1 MENALPVLELGLVLL
16 GAALAGV
23 VARRAGLPAVVGY
36 LAVGLSVGPFTPG
49 YVADREQLET
59 LANVGVVL
67 LLFEVGIELD
77 LRALG
82 RESRALLVAAPLQ
95 VVLTIA
101 GGALLLGAIG
111 VEPLAGVT
119 LGLALGLSSSVVV
132 VNITRSRRRTTDPP
146 TERTLVVWA
155 ILQDVTT
162 LVAVA
167 ALTVLLF
174 PDRAGAPY
182 VAVAG
187 MVAFFILAIAVNALV
202 VPRVLR
208 WVRREQD
215 SFIIVA
221 VSIALATAG
230 IGSFFFGV
238 PLALAAFV
246 AGLGISLDRE
256 AREARRE
263 ILPFRDVFAVLFFV
277 AIGSLVDPQALVEN
291 LVWPAAF
298 VGIVVLRSIL
308 VWGLAASMRIPG
320 RPAQVAVGLGQVGEF
335 SFIVAGLGLTAGA
348 VSDAQ
353 FSAVLAIAT
362 VTIVLSTIGA
372 RLFPRR
378 AARATEPAAS

>member
-1 MENALPVLELGLVLL
+1 MPVLEIGLVLL

-23 VARRAGLPAVVGY
+23 VARRLGLPAVVGY
-36 LAVGLSVGPFTPG
+36 LLVGLTVGPFTPG

-77 LRALG
+77 LRALR
-82 RESRALLVAAPLQ
+82 REPRALMVAAPLQ
-95 VVLTIA
+95 VALTIA
-101 GGALLLGAIG
+101 LAALLLGAIG
-111 VEPLAGVT
+111 VEARGGIT
-119 LGLALGLSSSVVV
+119 LGLALALSSSVVV
-132 VNITRSRRRTTDPP
+132 VNITRSRKRTTDPE
-146 TERTLVVWA
+146 TERTMLVWA

-182 VAVAG
+182 AAILG
-187 MVAFFILAIAVNALV
+187 MIAFFILAVGVNALV
-202 VPRVLR
+202 VPRLLR
-208 WVRREQD
+208 WIRREQD

-246 AGLGISLDRE
+246 AGLGLSLDPE

-277 AIGSLVDPQALVEN
+277 AIGSLVDPQALVAN
-291 LVWPAAF
+291 AVWPVAF
-298 VGIVVLRSIL
+298 VGLVALRSLL
-308 VWGLAASMRIPG
+308 VWGLAAAMRIPG
-320 RPAQVAVGLGQVGEF
+320 RPAQIAVGLGQVGEF
-335 SFIVAGLGLTAGA
+335 SFIVAALGLAAG
-348 VSDAQ
+348 VVDSAQ
-353 FSAVLAIAT
+353 FSAVLATAT
-362 VTIVLSTIGA
+362 ITIVLSTVGA
-372 RLFPRR
+372 RLFPRA
-378 AARATEPAAS
+378 AARA

>member
-1 MENALPVLELGLVLL
+1 MENAVPVLEIGLVLL

-23 VARRAGLPAVVGY
+23 LARRIGLPAVVGY
-36 LAVGLSVGPFTPG
+36 LFVGLSVGPFTPG

-77 LRALG
+77 LRALR

-95 VVLTIA
+95 VALTIA
-101 GGALLLGAIG
+101 GGALILGAIG
-111 VEPLAGVT
+111 VDSLAGLT
-119 LGLALGLSSSVVV
+119 LGLALALSSSVVV
-132 VNITRSRRRTTDPP
+132 VNITRSRRRTTDAP
-146 TERTLVVWA
+146 TERTMLVWA

-167 ALTVLLF
+167 GLTVLLF
-174 PDRAGAPY
+174 PDRAEAP
-182 VAVAG
+182 VATILG
-187 MVAFFILAIAVNALV
+187 MIAFVVLAIGTNALL
-202 VPRVLR
+202 VPRLLR

-215 SFIIVA
+215 SFITVA

-246 AGLGISLDRE
+246 AGLGISLDPE

-277 AIGSLVDPQALVEN
+277 AIGSLVDPQALIDNV
-291 LVWPAAF
+291 VWPAAF
-298 VGIVVLRSIL
+298 VGIVALRSAL
-308 VWGLAASMRIPG
+308 VWLLAATLRIPG
-320 RPAQVAVGLGQVGEF
+320 RAAQVAVGLGQVGEF
-335 SFIVAGLGLTAGA
+335 SFIVAGLGLAAG
-348 VSDAQ
+348 VVDSAQ
-353 FSAVLAIAT
+353 FSAVLATAT
-362 VTIVLSTIGA
+362 ITIVLSTVAA
-372 RLFPRR
+372 RLFPRAT
-378 AARATEPAAS
+378 AA

>member
-1 MENALPVLELGLVLL
+1 MENAVPVLEIGLVLL

-23 VARRAGLPAVVGY
+23 LARRVGLPAVVGY
-36 LAVGLSVGPFTPG
+36 LIVGLSVGPFTPG

-77 LRALG
+77 LRALR
-82 RESRALLVAAPLQ
+82 RESRALMIAAPLQ

-101 GGALLLGAIG
+101 GGAVLLGALG
-111 VEPLAGVT
+111 VDLLAGST
-119 LGLALGLSSSVVV
+119 LGLALALSSSVVV

-146 TERTLVVWA
+146 TERTMLVWA

-174 PDRAGAPY
+174 PDRAEAPL
-182 VAVAG
+182 VTILG
-187 MVAFFILAIAVNALV
+187 MITFVVLAIGTNALL
-202 VPRVLR
+202 VPRLLR

-215 SFIIVA
+215 SFITVA

-246 AGLGISLDRE
+246 AGLGISLDPE

-277 AIGSLVDPQALVEN
+277 AIGSLVDPQALVDN
-291 LVWPAAF
+291 LIWPAAF
-298 VGIVVLRSIL
+298 VGVVALRSLL
-308 VWGLAASMRIPG
+308 VWILAATLRIPG
-320 RPAQVAVGLGQVGEF
+320 RAAQVAVGLGQVGEF
-335 SFIVAGLGLTAGA
+335 SFIVAGLGLAAG
-348 VSDAQ
+348 VVDNAQ
-353 FSAVLAIAT
+353 FSAILATAT
-362 VTIVLSTIGA
+362 ITIVISTMAA
-372 RLFPRR
+372 RLFPRIT
-378 AARATEPAAS
+378 ARA

>member
-1 MENALPVLELGLVLL
+1 MENAVPVLEIGLVLL

-23 VARRAGLPAVVGY
+23 LARRLGLPAVVGY
-36 LAVGLSVGPFTPG
+36 LFVGLSVGPFTPG

-77 LRALG
+77 LRALR
-82 RESRALLVAAPLQ
+82 RESRALLIAAPLQ
-95 VVLTIA
+95 VLLTIA
-101 GGALLLGAIG
+101 CGALLLGAIG
-111 VEPLAGVT
+111 VDLLAGVT
-119 LGLALGLSSSVVV
+119 LGLALALSSSVVV

-146 TERTLVVWA
+146 TERTMLVWA

-174 PDRAGAPY
+174 PDRAEAPL
-182 VAVAG
+182 ATILG
-187 MVAFFILAIAVNALV
+187 MIAFVVLAIGTNALL
-202 VPRVLR
+202 VPRLLR

-215 SFIIVA
+215 SFITVA

-230 IGSFFFGV
+230 LGSFFFGV

-246 AGLGISLDRE
+246 AGLGISLDPE

-277 AIGSLVDPQALVEN
+277 AIGSLVDPQALIDN
-291 LVWPAAF
+291 LIWPAAF
-298 VGIVVLRSIL
+298 VGVVALRSLL
-308 VWGLAASMRIPG
+308 VWILAATLRIPG
-320 RPAQVAVGLGQVGEF
+320 RAAQVAVGLGQVGEF
-335 SFIVAGLGLTAGA
+335 SFIVAGLGLAAG
-348 VSDAQ
+348 VVDGAQ
-353 FSAVLAIAT
+353 FSAVLATAT
-362 VTIVLSTIGA
+362 ITIVISTVAA
-372 RLFPRR
+372 RLFPRAT
-378 AARATEPAAS
+378 AAA

>member
-1 MENALPVLELGLVLL
+1 VENAVPVLEIGLVLL

-23 VARRAGLPAVVGY
+23 LARRLGLPAVVGY
-36 LAVGLSVGPFTPG
+36 LFVGLSVGPFTPG

-77 LRALG
+77 LRALR
-82 RESRALLVAAPLQ
+82 RESRALLFAAPLQ
-95 VVLTIA
+95 VLLTIA

-111 VEPLAGVT
+111 VDLLAGVT
-119 LGLALGLSSSVVV
+119 LGLALALSSSVVV

-146 TERTLVVWA
+146 TERTMLVWA

-174 PDRAGAPY
+174 PDRAEAPL
-182 VAVAG
+182 ATILG
-187 MVAFFILAIAVNALV
+187 MITFVVLAIGTNALL
-202 VPRVLR
+202 VPRLLR

-215 SFIIVA
+215 SFITVA

-246 AGLGISLDRE
+246 AGLGISLDPE

-277 AIGSLVDPQALVEN
+277 AIGSLVDPQALIDN
-291 LVWPAAF
+291 LIWPAAF
-298 VGIVVLRSIL
+298 VGVVALRSLL
-308 VWGLAASMRIPG
+308 VWILAATLRIPG
-320 RPAQVAVGLGQVGEF
+320 RAAQVAVGLGQVGEF
-335 SFIVAGLGLTAGA
+335 SFIVAGLGLAAG
-348 VSDAQ
+348 VVDGAQ
-353 FSAVLAIAT
+353 FSAVLATAT
-362 VTIVLSTIGA
+362 ITIVISTVAA
-372 RLFPRR
+372 RLFPRAT
-378 AARATEPAAS
+378 AAA

>member
-1 MENALPVLELGLVLL
+1 MPVLEIGLVLL

-23 VARRAGLPAVVGY
+23 VARRLGLPAVVGY
-36 LAVGLSVGPFTPG
+36 LLVGLTVGPFTPG

-77 LRALG
+77 LRALR
-82 RESRALLVAAPLQ
+82 REPRALMVAAPLQ
-95 VVLTIA
+95 VALTIA
-101 GGALLLGAIG
+101 LAALLLGAIG
-111 VEPLAGVT
+111 VEARGGIT
-119 LGLALGLSSSVVV
+119 LGLALALSSSVVV
-132 VNITRSRRRTTDPP
+132 VNITRSRKRTTDPE
-146 TERTLVVWA
+146 TERTMLVWA

-182 VAVAG
+182 AAILG
-187 MVAFFILAIAVNALV
+187 MIAFFILAVGVNALV
-202 VPRVLR
+202 VPRLLR
-208 WVRREQD
+208 WIRREQD

-246 AGLGISLDRE
+246 AGLGLSLDPE

-277 AIGSLVDPQALVEN
+277 AIGSLVDPQALVAN
-291 LVWPAAF
+291 AVWPVAF
-298 VGIVVLRSIL
+298 VGLVALRSLL
-308 VWGLAASMRIPG
+308 VWGLAAAMRIPG
-320 RPAQVAVGLGQVGEF
+320 RPAQIAVGLGQVGEF
-335 SFIVAGLGLTAGA
+335 SFIVAALGLAAG
-348 VSDAQ
+348 VVDSAQ
-353 FSAVLAIAT
+353 FSAVLAAAT
-362 VTIVLSTIGA
+362 ITIVLSTVGA
-372 RLFPRR
+372 RLFPRA
-378 AARATEPAAS
+378 AARA

>member
-1 MENALPVLELGLVLL
+1 MENAVPVLEIGLVLL

-23 VARRAGLPAVVGY
+23 LARRIGLPAVVGY
-36 LAVGLSVGPFTPG
+36 LFVGLTVGPFTPG
-49 YVADREQLET
+49 YVADRAQLQT

-77 LRALG
+77 LRALR

-95 VVLTIA
+95 VALTIA
-101 GGALLLGAIG
+101 GGAVLLGVLG

-132 VNITRSRRRTTDPP
+132 VNITRSRRRTTDPA
-146 TERTLVVWA
+146 TERTMIVWA

-182 VAVAG
+182 VAIGG
-187 MVAFFILAIAVNALV
+187 MAAFFIFAIAVNALV
-202 VPRVLR
+202 VPRLLR
-208 WVRREQD
+208 FVRREQD
-215 SFIIVA
+215 SFITIA

-246 AGLGISLDRE
+246 AGLGISLDPE

-291 LVWPAAF
+291 LAWPAAF
-298 VGIVVLRSIL
+298 VGVVALRSGL
-308 VWGLAASMRIPG
+308 VWALAASLRIPG
-320 RPAQVAVGLGQVGEF
+320 RAAQVAVGLGQVGEF
-335 SFIVAGLGLTAGA
+335 SFIVAGLGLAAG
-348 VSDAQ
+348 VIDNAQ
-353 FSAVLAIAT
+353 FSAVLATAT
-362 VTIVLSTIGA
+362 ITIVISTVAA
-372 RLFPRR
+372 RMFPR
-378 AARATEPAAS
+378 ATARA

>member
-1 MENALPVLELGLVLL
+1 MENAVPVLEIGFVLL

-23 VARRAGLPAVVGY
+23 LARRIGLPAVVGY
-36 LAVGLSVGPFTPG
+36 LFVGLLVGPFTPG
-49 YVADREQLET
+49 YVADRQQLET

-77 LRALG
+77 LRALR

-95 VVLTIA
+95 VALTIA
-101 GGALLLGAIG
+101 GGALLLSAIG
-111 VEPLAGVT
+111 VDLLAGLT
-119 LGLALGLSSSVVV
+119 LGLVLALSSSVVV

-146 TERTLVVWA
+146 TERTMIVWA

-174 PDRAGAPY
+174 PARADAPY
-182 VAVAG
+182 LAIGGMAV
-187 MVAFFILAIAVNALV
+187 FFILAIAVNALV
-202 VPRVLR
+202 VPRLLR
-208 WVRREQD
+208 FVRREQD
-215 SFIIVA
+215 SFITIA

-246 AGLGISLDRE
+246 AGLGISLDPE

-291 LVWPAAF
+291 PAWPAAF
-298 VGIVVLRSIL
+298 VGVVVLRSGL
-308 VWGLAASMRIPG
+308 VWALAASLRIPG
-320 RPAQVAVGLGQVGEF
+320 RAAQVAVGLGQVGEF
-335 SFIVAGLGLTAGA
+335 SFIVAGLGLAAG
-348 VSDAQ
+348 VIDNAQ
-353 FSAVLAIAT
+353 FSAVLATAT
-362 VTIVLSTIGA
+362 ITIVISTVAA
-372 RLFPRR
+372 RLFPRVT
-378 AARATEPAAS
+378 ARA

>member
-1 MENALPVLELGLVLL
+1 MENAVPVLEIGLVLL

-23 VARRAGLPAVVGY
+23 VARRFGLPAVVGY
-36 LAVGLSVGPFTPG
+36 LFVGLSVGPFTPG

-77 LRALG
+77 LRALR
-82 RESRALLVAAPLQ
+82 REPRALLVAAPLQ
-95 VVLTIA
+95 VVLTT
-101 GGALLLGAIG
+101 ALAAVLLGALG
-111 VEPLAGVT
+111 VPPLAGAT
-119 LGLALGLSSSVVV
+119 LGLALALSSSVVV
-132 VNITRSRRRTTDPP
+132 VNITRSRRRTTEPT
-146 TERTLVVWA
+146 TERTMLVWA

-182 VAVAG
+182 VAILG
-187 MVAFFILAIAVNALV
+187 MLAFVVLAIGTNALLI
-202 VPRVLR
+202 PRLLR
-208 WVRREQD
+208 WVRREPD

-221 VSIALATAG
+221 VSVALATAG
-230 IGSFFFGV
+230 LGSFFFGI

-246 AGLGISLDRE
+246 AGLGLSLDPE

-277 AIGSLVDPQALVEN
+277 AVGSLVDPQAIVGNAIWLFT
-291 LVWPAAF
+291 F
-298 VGIVVLRSIL
+298 VAVVVLRSLLI
-308 VWGLAASMRIPG
+308 WGLGAALRIPG

-335 SFIVAGLGLTAGA
+335 SFIVAALGLGAG
-348 VSDAQ
+348 VIDNAQ
-353 FSAVLAIAT
+353 FSAILATAT
-362 VTIVLSTIGA
+362 ITIVLSTVGA

-378 AARATEPAAS
+378 ASAKA

>member
-1 MENALPVLELGLVLL
+1 MENAVPVLEIGLVLL

-23 VARRAGLPAVVGY
+23 LARRFGLPAVVGY
-36 LAVGLSVGPFTPG
+36 LLVGLTVGPFTPG
-49 YVADREQLET
+49 YVADRQQLET

-77 LRALG
+77 LRALR

-95 VVLTIA
+95 VALTIA
-101 GGALLLGAIG
+101 AGAILLGAIG
-111 VEPLAGVT
+111 VEPIAGVT
-119 LGLALGLSSSVVV
+119 LGLALALSSSVVV
-132 VNITRSRRRTTDPP
+132 VNITRSRRRTTDAP
-146 TERTLVVWA
+146 TERTMIVWA

-167 ALTVLLF
+167 VLSVLLF

-182 VAVAG
+182 VAILGVILF
-187 MVAFFILAIAVNALV
+187 VVLAIATNALL
-202 VPRVLR
+202 VPRLLR

-215 SFIIVA
+215 SFITVA

-246 AGLGISLDRE
+246 AGLGISLDPE

-277 AIGSLVDPQALVEN
+277 AIGSLVDPQALVDN
-291 LVWPAAF
+291 PIWPAAF
-298 VGIVVLRSIL
+298 VALVVLRSAL
-308 VWGLAASMRIPG
+308 VWVLATTLRIPG
-320 RPAQVAVGLGQVGEF
+320 RAGQVAVGLGQVGEF
-335 SFIVAGLGLTAGA
+335 SFIVAGLGLAAG
-348 VSDAQ
+348 VVDNAQ
-353 FSAVLAIAT
+353 FSAVLATAT
-362 VTIVLSTIGA
+362 ITIVLSTVAA
-372 RLFPRR
+372 RLFPRVT
-378 AARATEPAAS
+378 AGA

>member
-1 MENALPVLELGLVLL
+1 VENAVPVLEIGLVLL

-23 VARRAGLPAVVGY
+23 LARRLGLPAVVGY
-36 LAVGLSVGPFTPG
+36 LFVGLLVGPFTPG
-49 YVADREQLET
+49 YVADRDQLET

-77 LRALG
+77 LRALR

-95 VVLTIA
+95 VILTIA
-101 GGALLLGAIG
+101 GGAVLLGALG
-111 VEPLAGVT
+111 VDQLAGAT

-146 TERTLVVWA
+146 TERTMLVWA

-167 ALTVLLF
+167 ALTVLIF
-174 PDRAGAPY
+174 PDRAEAP
-182 VAVAG
+182 VATILG
-187 MVAFFILAIAVNALV
+187 MIAFVVLAIVTNALL
-202 VPRVLR
+202 VPRLLR

-215 SFIIVA
+215 SFITVA

-246 AGLGISLDRE
+246 AGLGISLDPE
-256 AREARRE
+256 AREARSE

-277 AIGSLVDPQALVEN
+277 AIGSLVDPQALIGN
-291 LVWPAAF
+291 LIWPAAF
-298 VGIVVLRSIL
+298 VGIVALRSLL
-308 VWGLAASMRIPG
+308 VWVLAAALRIPG
-320 RPAQVAVGLGQVGEF
+320 RAAQVAVGLGQVGEF
-335 SFIVAGLGLTAGA
+335 SFIVAGLGLTAG
-348 VSDAQ
+348 VVDNAQ
-353 FSAVLAIAT
+353 FSAILATAT
-362 VTIVLSTIGA
+362 ITIVISTMAA
-372 RLFPRR
+372 RLFPRVT
-378 AARATEPAAS
+378 ARA

>member
-1 MENALPVLELGLVLL
+1 MENAVPVLEIGLVLL

-23 VARRAGLPAVVGY
+23 VARRFGLPAVVGY
-36 LAVGLSVGPFTPG
+36 LFVGLSVGPFTPG

-77 LRALG
+77 LRALR
-82 RESRALLVAAPLQ
+82 RESRALLFAAPLQ
-95 VVLTIA
+95 VALTI
-101 GGALLLGAIG
+101 GGAAVLLGTIG
-111 VEPLAGVT
+111 VDPLAGVT
-119 LGLALGLSSSVVV
+119 LGLALALSSSVVV
-132 VNITRSRRRTTDPP
+132 VNITRSRRRTTDAP
-146 TERTLVVWA
+146 TERTMLVWA

-167 ALTVLLF
+167 VLTVLLF

-182 VAVAG
+182 VAILGVILF
-187 MVAFFILAIAVNALV
+187 VVLAIATNALL
-202 VPRVLR
+202 VPRLLR

-215 SFIIVA
+215 SFITVA

-246 AGLGISLDRE
+246 AGLGISLDPE

-277 AIGSLVDPQALVEN
+277 AIGSLVDPQALLEN
-291 LVWPAAF
+291 PVWPAAF
-298 VGIVVLRSIL
+298 VGLVLLRSVL
-308 VWGLAASMRIPG
+308 VWALAAALRIPG
-320 RPAQVAVGLGQVGEF
+320 RAAQVAVGLGQVGEF
-335 SFIVAGLGLTAGA
+335 SFIVAGLGLAAG
-348 VSDAQ
+348 VVDNAQ
-353 FSAVLAIAT
+353 FSAVLATAT
-362 VTIVLSTIGA
+362 ITIVLSTVAA
-372 RLFPRR
+372 RLFPRV
-378 AARATEPAAS
+378 TASA

>member
-1 MENALPVLELGLVLL
+1 MENAVPVLEIGLVLL

-23 VARRAGLPAVVGY
+23 LARRAGLPAVVGY

-49 YVADREQLET
+49 FVADREQLET

-77 LRALG
+77 LRALR

-95 VVLTIA
+95 VALTIA
-101 GGALLLGAIG
+101 GAALLLGAIG
-111 VEPLAGVT
+111 VDALAGVT
-119 LGLALGLSSSVVV
+119 LGLALALSSSVVV
-132 VNITRSRRRTTDPP
+132 VNITRSRRRTTDAP
-146 TERTLVVWA
+146 TERTMLVWA

-174 PDRAGAPY
+174 PDRAEPAL
-182 VAVAG
+182 VTILG
-187 MVAFFILAIAVNALV
+187 MIIFVVLAIGTNALL
-202 VPRVLR
+202 VPRLLR
-208 WVRREQD
+208 WVRREPD

-246 AGLGISLDRE
+246 AGLGISLDPE

-277 AIGSLVDPQALVEN
+277 AVGSLVDPQALVGD
-291 LVWPAAF
+291 LVWLAAF
-298 VGIVVLRSIL
+298 VALVGLRSAL
-308 VWGLAASMRIPG
+308 VWALAASLRIPG
-320 RPAQVAVGLGQVGEF
+320 RAAQVAVGLGQVGEF
-335 SFIVAGLGLTAGA
+335 SFIVAGLGLAAG
-348 VSDAQ
+348 VINNAQ
-353 FSAVLAIAT
+353 FSAVLATAT
-362 VTIVLSTIGA
+362 ITIVISTVAA
-372 RLFPRR
+372 RLFPRVP
-378 AARATEPAAS
+378 ARA

>member
-1 MENALPVLELGLVLL
+1 VPVLEIGLVLL

-23 VARRAGLPAVVGY
+23 VARRLGLPAVVGY
-36 LAVGLSVGPFTPG
+36 LLVGLTVGPFTPG

-77 LRALG
+77 LRALR
-82 RESRALLVAAPLQ
+82 REPRALMVAAPLQ
-95 VVLTIA
+95 VALTIA
-101 GGALLLGAIG
+101 LAALLLGAIG
-111 VEPLAGVT
+111 VEARGGIT
-119 LGLALGLSSSVVV
+119 LGLALALSSSVVV
-132 VNITRSRRRTTDPP
+132 VNITRSRKRTTDPE
-146 TERTLVVWA
+146 TERTMLVWA

-182 VAVAG
+182 AAILG
-187 MVAFFILAIAVNALV
+187 MIAFFILAVGVNALV
-202 VPRVLR
+202 VPRLLR
-208 WVRREQD
+208 WIRREQD

-246 AGLGISLDRE
+246 AGLGLSLDPE

-277 AIGSLVDPQALVEN
+277 AIGSLVDPQALVAN
-291 LVWPAAF
+291 AVWPVAF
-298 VGIVVLRSIL
+298 VGLVALRSLL
-308 VWGLAASMRIPG
+308 VWGLAAAMRIPG
-320 RPAQVAVGLGQVGEF
+320 RPAQIAVGLGQVGEF
-335 SFIVAGLGLTAGA
+335 SFIVAALGLAAG
-348 VSDAQ
+348 VVDSAQ
-353 FSAVLAIAT
+353 FSAVLATAT
-362 VTIVLSTIGA
+362 ITIVLSTVGA
-372 RLFPRR
+372 RLFPRA
-378 AARATEPAAS
+378 AARA